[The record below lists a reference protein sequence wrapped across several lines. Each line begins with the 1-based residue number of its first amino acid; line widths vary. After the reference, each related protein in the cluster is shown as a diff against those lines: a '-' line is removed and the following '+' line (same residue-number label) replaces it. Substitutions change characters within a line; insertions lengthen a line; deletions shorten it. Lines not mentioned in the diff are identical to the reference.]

1 MASEEAADPGVQP
14 TSPDNPVL
22 PTTSTT
28 TPAAP
33 AASAAPTNPPS
44 CKKSQKKKEKAKAR
58 GGAQEGGDE
67 AVGRVA
73 AIEGLTQAGRQALA
87 LGAGQEAVGCFR
99 KALLLSRDM
108 VSTQLHRACAFN
120 LGAAYVETGKPRKAL
135 EFLLQ
140 SQPSEREKGEH
151 SGDLYFNAGAAQEGL
166 QDFPKACFG
175 KATGHNDMSQAG
187 GQAGTHVQMGCCY
200 LGLREPARAARCF
213 LAAAQ
218 TYRAA
223 ESPEG
228 AAVALSRAS
237 GSMLQSQRFRAAEIA
252 GVLAQCRSLCETIP
266 DPALRGKLY
275 NDIGLG
281 YSQLHIFSLAAESFE
296 RALGLCGGELERD
309 RHQEAAL
316 LQNLGAAHNAL
327 DSFGTALGWH
337 RRAAA
342 LHGALGNRR
351 AQGQCFG
358 NLAYACSRLGNHEAA
373 AENYLHALQ
382 AFRDAGDV
390 QGQWQACEGLGT
402 ACFHL
407 GDPQKAIEHYQEA
420 LTLLSH
426 CQDTPR
432 AAREQVVHKLT
443 DAIQHRLCLGGRL
456 SRSGGRVPT
465 PAPELSQL
473 RFCSM
478 LPQASGTRVQ
488 GSEVSFGGK
497 AKDQLYMCV
506 PGAHPRHSGRGVALT
521 DGLSLE
527 PRNPHSIL
535 STSGEDEGGPSVAPG
550 CLSQSQANSNRTT
563 PLCLAPPPHTD
574 LQPWHCDHQTLQPRP
589 LERPGDDPTATV
601 TSCWPRREPR
611 RGTRTLSLV
620 CNLV

>member
-14 TSPDNPVL
+14 TTPDNPIL
-22 PTTSTT
+22 TTTT

-33 AASAAPTNPPS
+33 AASTAPTNPPS
-44 CKKSQKKKEKAKAR
+44 CKKSLKKKKAAKAR
-58 GGAQEGGDE
+58 GDAQEGGDE

-73 AIEGLTQAGRQALA
+73 AIEGLTQAGHQALA

-108 VSTQLHRACAFN
+108 VSTQLHKACAFN
-120 LGAAYVETGKPRKAL
+120 LGAAYVETRKPRKAL
-135 EFLLQ
+135 KFLLQ
-140 SQPSEREKGEH
+140 SQPLERENGEH
-151 SGDLYFNAGAAQEGL
+151 SGDLYFNVGAAQEGL

-175 KATGHNDMSQAG
+175 KATGHNDVSQAG
-187 GQAGTHVQMGCCY
+187 GRAGTHMQMGCCY
-200 LGLREPARAARCF
+200 LGMREPARAARCF
-213 LAAAQ
+213 LDAAQ
-218 TYRAA
+218 TYTAA
-223 ESPEG
+223 ESPEA

-237 GSMLQSQRFRAAEIA
+237 GSMLQSRRFRAAEIA
-252 GVLAQCRSLCETIP
+252 GVLAQCHSLCETIP

-281 YSQLHIFSLAAESFE
+281 YSQLHIFSLAVESFE

-309 RHQEAAL
+309 RHREAAL
-316 LQNLGAAHNAL
+316 LQNLGAAHNSL
-327 DSFGTALGWH
+327 CSFGTALGWH
-337 RRAAA
+337 QRAAA
-342 LHGALGNRR
+342 LHGTLGKRR
-351 AQGQCFG
+351 AQGQCLG
-358 NLAYACSRLGNHEAA
+358 NLAYAWSRLGNHEAA

-382 AFRDAGDV
+382 AFRDSGDV

-407 GDPQKAIEHYQEA
+407 GDPQKAIGHYQEA

-432 AAREQVVHKLT
+432 AARERVVHKLT

-456 SRSGGRVPT
+456 SQRGGRVPT
-465 PAPELSQL
+465 PALQELSQL

-488 GSEVSFGGK
+488 RSEVSFGGK
-497 AKDQLYMCV
+497 AQDQLYIYV
-506 PGAHPRHSGRGVALT
+506 PGAHPKHSGRGVALT
-521 DGLSLE
+521 DGLALE
-527 PRNPHSIL
+527 PCNPHSIL
-535 STSGEDEGGPSVAPG
+535 STSGEDEGGPDVAPG
-550 CLSQSQANSNRTT
+550 CLSQPQANSNRTT

-574 LQPWHCDHQTLQPRP
+574 LQPWHRHHQTLQPRP
-589 LERPGDDPTATV
+589 LERPGDDPTAPV